1 VLRRRKEDTPR
12 GLIAG
17 SLCASQL
24 NSRYGGVAL
33 SVGGH
38 PRFLINKDGYS

>member
-33 SVGGH
+33 SVCH
-38 PRFLINKDGYS
+38 PRFLITKDGYS